1 MKKNIFVIST
11 IFLGIVVVALLFTI
25 ATLQSENDK
34 LRNVVRNQAVQ
45 TSEMDRYYNNLIA
58 RGTHADDSSEHEII
72 PYNMLTGRS
81 SLLQVHQLY
90 LREIKTKEHLHWR
103 KQIIKTHNMAVANR
117 KSHNYAVQLLVKA
130 TNIPYSVELAKLMNL
145 IINEKF
151 TQRKMYYV
159 SIDTAVFKLVNNLT
173 I

>member
-1 MKKNIFVIST
+1 
-11 IFLGIVVVALLFTI
+11 
-25 ATLQSENDK
+25 
-34 LRNVVRNQAVQ
+34 
-45 TSEMDRYYNNLIA
+45 
-58 RGTHADDSSEHEII
+58 
-72 PYNMLTGRS
+72 MLTGQS

-90 LREIKTKEHLHWR
+90 LREIKTKEHLYWR
-103 KQIIKTHNMAVANR
+103 KLVIKTHNMAIANK

-151 TQRKMYYV
+151 TQRKMSDV
-159 SIDTAVFKLVNNLT
+159 SIDTAIFKLSSNLM

>member
-1 MKKNIFVIST
+1 
-11 IFLGIVVVALLFTI
+11 
-25 ATLQSENDK
+25 
-34 LRNVVRNQAVQ
+34 
-45 TSEMDRYYNNLIA
+45 
-58 RGTHADDSSEHEII
+58 
-72 PYNMLTGRS
+72 MLTGKS

-90 LREIKTKEHLHWR
+90 LREIKTKEHLYWR
-103 KQIIKTHNMAVANR
+103 KLVIKTHNMAIANK

-145 IINEKF
+145 IINEKVS
-151 TQRKMYYV
+151 QRKMYYV

>member
-1 MKKNIFVIST
+1 
-11 IFLGIVVVALLFTI
+11 
-25 ATLQSENDK
+25 
-34 LRNVVRNQAVQ
+34 
-45 TSEMDRYYNNLIA
+45 
-58 RGTHADDSSEHEII
+58 
-72 PYNMLTGRS
+72 MLTGRS

-103 KQIIKTHNMAVANR
+103 NIAVANR

-145 IINEKF
+145 IINGKF

-159 SIDTAVFKLVNNLT
+159 SIDTAIFKLINNLT